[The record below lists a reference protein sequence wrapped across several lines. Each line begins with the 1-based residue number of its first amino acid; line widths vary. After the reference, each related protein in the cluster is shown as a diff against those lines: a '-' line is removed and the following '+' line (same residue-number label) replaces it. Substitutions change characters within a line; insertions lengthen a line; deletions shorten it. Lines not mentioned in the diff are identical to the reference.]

1 MKGAVRIRLT
11 GYSPERFLNLCNFKG
26 LEIWDIRCVDGDY
39 EFWMTLG
46 DFRRVRPLVRK
57 SKVRL
62 KIVSRRGLPFFLKRN
77 RKRKMWATGAACFF
91 LLLYAMSLFIW
102 DIEFEGNYR
111 YTDDTLSRYL
121 EERSVVCGMRKYL
134 VDCPGLESELRAAF
148 PEISWVSAR
157 VSGTRLLI
165 HIKENQ
171 VLSDIEK
178 EDEAPADLMARK
190 EGVIRSMI
198 VRSGSAQ
205 VSLGESVE
213 AGQILVK
220 GTVSITDDSGQE
232 VKTYDIR
239 ADGDI
244 WAQTEYSYEEE
255 IPIIRQVRV
264 PTGREKSG
272 WLLKIGGFSYTW
284 LLPAF
289 GEKEWDYVTEEQQVR
304 LFGNFYLPVFVGTI
318 KGREMEEYERP
329 YTEEEILELAA
340 DYNRR
345 FAENLKEKGVQ
356 ILENDDRIERSAGNC
371 ILKGQLTVLEQIGQP
386 VPVQQR
392 EESLPSET
400 QMSLGDDDFSER
412 N

>member
-121 EERSVVCGMRKYL
+121 GERSVVCGMRKYL
-134 VDCPGLESELRAAF
+134 VDCPRLESELRAAF

-178 EDEAPADLMARK
+178 EDEAPTDLMARK

-232 VKTYDIR
+232 VKTYDVR

-272 WLLKIGGFSYTW
+272 WFLKIGGFSYTW

>member
-178 EDEAPADLMARK
+178 EEDRK
-190 EGVIRSMI
+190 
-198 VRSGSAQ
+198 
-205 VSLGESVE
+205 SV
-213 AGQILVK
+213 V
-220 GTVSITDDSGQE
+220 
-232 VKTYDIR
+232 
-239 ADGDI
+239 
-244 WAQTEYSYEEE
+244 
-255 IPIIRQVRV
+255 
-264 PTGREKSG
+264 
-272 WLLKIGGFSYTW
+272 
-284 LLPAF
+284 
-289 GEKEWDYVTEEQQVR
+289 
-304 LFGNFYLPVFVGTI
+304 
-318 KGREMEEYERP
+318 
-329 YTEEEILELAA
+329 
-340 DYNRR
+340 
-345 FAENLKEKGVQ
+345 
-356 ILENDDRIERSAGNC
+356 
-371 ILKGQLTVLEQIGQP
+371 
-386 VPVQQR
+386 
-392 EESLPSET
+392 
-400 QMSLGDDDFSER
+400 
-412 N
+412 

>member
-1 MKGAVRIRLT
+1 
-11 GYSPERFLNLCNFKG
+11 
-26 LEIWDIRCVDGDY
+26 
-39 EFWMTLG
+39 MTLG

-232 VKTYDIR
+232 VKTYDVR

-272 WLLKIGGFSYTW
+272 WFLKIGGFSYTW

>member
-91 LLLYAMSLFIW
+91 LLLYAMNLFIW

-157 VSGTRLLI
+157 LSGTRLLI

-232 VKTYDIR
+232 VKTYDVR

-272 WLLKIGGFSYTW
+272 WFLKIGGFSYTW

>member
-232 VKTYDIR
+232 VKTYDVR

-272 WLLKIGGFSYTW
+272 WFLKIGGFSYTW

-318 KGREMEEYERP
+318 KGREMEE
-329 YTEEEILELAA
+329 
-340 DYNRR
+340 
-345 FAENLKEKGVQ
+345 
-356 ILENDDRIERSAGNC
+356 
-371 ILKGQLTVLEQIGQP
+371 
-386 VPVQQR
+386 
-392 EESLPSET
+392 
-400 QMSLGDDDFSER
+400 
-412 N
+412 